1 MFDVVSK
8 GTERL
13 LLTSVPFAFLFCLQV
28 LCLPARNSKRYDKS
42 AVVIFEEIVVVTGPN
57 GFSGGKLHGDHY
69 WTAAIGLVAWKNVA
83 LALNE
88 VQQSDGQL
96 AVEVE
101 LP

>member
-1 MFDVVSK
+1 M
-8 GTERL
+8 
-13 LLTSVPFAFLFCLQV
+13 A
-28 LCLPARNSKRYDKS
+28 
-42 AVVIFEEIVVVTGPN
+42 VTGPN

-69 WTAAIGLVAWKNVA
+69 WTAAIGLAAWKNV
-83 LALNE
+83 ALNE

>member
-1 MFDVVSK
+1 M
-8 GTERL
+8 
-13 LLTSVPFAFLFCLQV
+13 
-28 LCLPARNSKRYDKS
+28 PARNSKRYDKS
-42 AVVIFEEIVVVTGPN
+42 AVVIFEEKEEIVAVTGPN

-88 VQQSDGQL
+88 VQQSNGQL